1 MRLKIVRHILLLLI
15 GFPFYGQSQ
24 GLPIF
29 QIDSVKTYTDFTS
42 HYASYWI
49 DEAATADIDYIL
61 KNEATLNFQSVDPK
75 LPNTKKVYWCKW
87 RLQNVM
93 KDPAVV
99 HDWFMDI
106 GKADF
111 GDVYFVNSGGQII
124 EHQVIGELVPM
135 SKKTLHKKHF
145 KERIS
150 FSLTHSDPI
159 SVYIRL
165 QRVCGFPPQ
174 LKLELHQND
183 FYNREGYQTKVPER
197 WLFFGMLFTL
207 AFLGLIFYFT
217 TRDKAFLY
225 YGLFLLSL
233 GAYMVDA
240 FFNQFSVFAIFREH
254 PKWVMYW
261 VYALVTLMNVS
272 HVMFIREYIH
282 SKINFP
288 KWDRV
293 AYLVVLFNIV
303 MGVAAIGF
311 YAWTTDEFFTDKVII
326 PLIIATY
333 IFLFTIIIP
342 ILWYKQWSVEN
353 LLIFTSVTL
362 FTVAVLINAISIFN
376 GTNLRFVETQLLLTL
391 VILIFAIGLAFG
403 LGYRLHRAQRERLEV
418 QRLSD
423 LGELKA
429 QFYQNITHEFR
440 TPLTVISGLTEQ
452 LQEETTI
459 SRFPKISKKIETIRR
474 NGQNLLHLVN
484 RLLEMARLETGKAEI
499 NMGYG
504 DIILYLRYLLESIE
518 SFADQ
523 RNVKLQMLTKLE
535 SLEMDYDQ
543 EKLRQVITNLLSNA
557 IKFSKENG
565 HVTMLVEKTMHKN
578 KEQLLIQVK
587 DEGVGIAPEDL
598 PHIFE
603 RFYQGDKSYVSTN
616 QGTGIGLALTKE
628 LVNMM
633 DGHIKMESKLGK
645 GTVANLYLSIRE
657 EAKETASYTNKEPFT
672 KDNATTKEKI
682 SPFANEGEQRPLIL
696 LVEDNRDVLEFVKSI
711 LDKNY
716 DIEIARDGQQG
727 VDTAIE
733 KIPDLIVSDVKMPE
747 KNGFELT
754 EQLKNDGRTSHIPII
769 LLTAKNT
776 EQDKMEGLIHGA
788 DAYLTKPFSPEELEV
803 RIHNILTLRQKLQ
816 IQWSRIK
823 VTPENEEKTISE
835 KDLAFLD
842 TLTKFIESN
851 IADEDLDVAR
861 MQRAVHMSRPQLHR
875 KLKALT
881 GMSAAKFRK
890 KIRLQK
896 AYSLLQEKDGTIA
909 EVAYAVGYKH
919 PSHFSS
925 DFKETYGV
933 PPGQV

>member
-1 MRLKIVRHILLLLI
+1 MGFKKIKYILLFLTS
-15 GFPFYGQSQ
+15 FQFYGQSQ
-24 GLPIF
+24 SLPIF
-29 QIDSVKTYTDFTS
+29 KIDSVKSYTNFTAQ
-42 HYASYWI
+42 YASYWI
-49 DEAATADIDYIL
+49 DEAATVDINYIL
-61 KNEATLNFQSVDPK
+61 KNEAQLNFQAVDPK
-75 LPNTKKVYWCKW
+75 LPNTKKVTWCKW
-87 RLQNVM
+87 RVQNVIR
-93 KDPAVV
+93 DPAVV
-99 HDWFMDI
+99 NNWFMDV

-111 GDVYFVNSGGQII
+111 GDVYFVDTSGQIV
-124 EHQVIGELVPM
+124 EHHVIGELVPM
-135 SKKTLHKKHF
+135 SEKSLYKKHF
-145 KERIS
+145 VERIP
-150 FSLTHSDPI
+150 FSLTHSQPI
-159 SVYIRL
+159 SMYIRM
-165 QRVCGFPPQ
+165 QRICGFPIQ
-174 LKLELHQND
+174 LKLELHQTD

-207 AFLGLIFYFT
+207 GFLGLIFYLT
-217 TRDKAFLY
+217 SRDKAFLY
-225 YGLFLLSL
+225 YGLFLVSM

-240 FFNQFSVFAIFREH
+240 FFNHFATFTIFREH
-254 PKWVMYW
+254 PKWTMYW
-261 VYALVTLMNVS
+261 VYGLVTLMNVS
-272 HVMFIREYIH
+272 HVMFIREYIR

-293 AYLVVLFNIV
+293 AYFVVILNIL
-303 MGVAAIGF
+303 MGIGAIAF

-333 IFLFTIIIP
+333 IFLFTIIVP

-353 LLIFTSVTL
+353 FLIFTSVTL
-362 FTVAVLINAISIFN
+362 FTIAVLINAISIFK

-391 VILIFAIGLAFG
+391 VILIFAVGLAFG

-452 LQEETTI
+452 LKEETSV

-474 NGQNLLHLVN
+474 NGENLLHLVN

-565 HVTMLVEKTMHKN
+565 TVTMLLEKAMHKN
-578 KEQLLIQVK
+578 IPQLLIRVK
-587 DEGVGIAPEDL
+587 DEGVGIASEDL
-598 PHIFE
+598 PHVFE
-603 RFYQGDKSYVSTN
+603 RFYQGDKSYASTN
-616 QGTGIGLALTKE
+616 QGSGIGLALTKE
-628 LVNMM
+628 LVNLM
-633 DGHIKMESKLGK
+633 DGHIKINSELGK
-645 GTVANLYLSIRE
+645 GTVVDLYLSIRE
-657 EAKETASYTNKEPFT
+657 EAKETASYTNNKSFT
-672 KDNATTKEKI
+672 KTDVPTKEKI
-682 SPFANEGEQRPLIL
+682 SPFITDGEQKPLIL
-696 LVEDNRDVLEFVKSI
+696 LVEDNRDVLDFVKSI

-716 DIEIARDGQQG
+716 QIEIARDGQQG
-727 VDTAIE
+727 IDTAIE
-733 KIPDLIVSDVKMPE
+733 KIPDLIVSDVKMPV

-754 EQLKNDGRTSHIPII
+754 EELKNDARTSHIPII

-776 EQDKMEGLIHGA
+776 EKDKMEGLTYGA
-788 DAYLTKPFSPEELEV
+788 DVYLTKPFAPEELEV
-803 RIHNILTLRQKLQ
+803 RIHNILSLRQKLQ
-816 IQWSRIK
+816 AQWSRVK
-823 VTPENEEKTISE
+823 VSPENEEESISE
-835 KDLAFLD
+835 KDLSFLD
-842 TLTKFIESN
+842 TLTQFIEAN

-881 GMSAAKFRK
+881 GLSAAKFRK

-896 AYSLLQEKDGTIA
+896 AYSLLQENENTIA

-925 DFKETYGV
+925 DFKEAYGKS
-933 PPGQV
+933 PGSV